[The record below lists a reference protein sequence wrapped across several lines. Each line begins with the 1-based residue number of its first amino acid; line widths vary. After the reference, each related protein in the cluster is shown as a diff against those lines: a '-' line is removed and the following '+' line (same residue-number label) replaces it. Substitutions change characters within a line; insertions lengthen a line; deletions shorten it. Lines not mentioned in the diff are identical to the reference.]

1 MWLDKWAQRVAVVVT
16 LACILVPHVG
26 VAAES
31 SETISFAA
39 IKAAGAGYLAPLE
52 TVSADDGIKLAYRL
66 YAPRNPQATLIFY
79 HGGGAHSAA
88 GLQHLA
94 QALSDRYQIAVI
106 TPDIRGH
113 GESEG
118 NRGSAP
124 KTAAVFDDVSNMIE
138 VAQQRF
144 AELPIYLGGHASGAG
159 LALNYQGYPQREVVD
174 GLVMLAPDM
183 GPSIDT
189 RRANGVVFAKIQTGR
204 LLVNALTAGKAMGTA
219 PASIFNY
226 PADQYLKDSK
236 LISGHTVNMAAAVTP
251 RKPKDQLAE
260 LKIPVGVWVGSED
273 EVLDPAKLT
282 DLVKASARLRTAASL
297 PGENHLSV
305 LLKAADVMGPW
316 IQEQAAAAK

>member
-1 MWLDKWAQRVAVVVT
+1 MWLDKWAQRAAVAVAM
-16 LACILVPHVG
+16 ACILIPHLS
-26 VAAES
+26 VAAENT
-31 SETISFAA
+31 ETISFAA
-39 IKAAGAGYLAPLE
+39 IKAAGPGYLAPLE

-66 YAPRNPQATLIFY
+66 YAPRNPQASLIFY

-94 QALSDRYQIAVI
+94 KALSDRHQIAVI

-113 GESEG
+113 GDSEG
-118 NRGSAP
+118 NRGATP
-124 KTAAVFDDVSNMIE
+124 TTATVFDDVSNMVE

-144 AELPIYLGGHASGAG
+144 AELPIFLGGHASGAG
-159 LALNYQGYPQREVVD
+159 LVLNYQSYPRREVVD

-189 RRANGVVFAKIQTGR
+189 RRTNGVVFAKIQTSR
-204 LLVNALTAGKAMGTA
+204 LLVNALTAGKAMGNT
-219 PASIFNY
+219 PASSFNY
-226 PADQYLKDSK
+226 PADQYLQDSK

-251 RKPKDQLAE
+251 RKPKEQLAE
-260 LKIPVGVWVGSED
+260 LKIPVGVWVGSDD
-273 EVLDPAKLT
+273 EIIDPAKLT
-282 DLVKASARLRTAASL
+282 DLVKASARKRTVATL

-316 IQEQAAAAK
+316 ILEQAAAAK